1 MKKGIRIFPETIQR
15 QNILML
21 RYFEPKFNLR
31 WCHDGDLLELQIP
44 VTQEGLNCERLAYDL
59 VT

>member
-1 MKKGIRIFPETIQR
+1 
-15 QNILML
+15 ML